1 MEIMNK
7 SLINISSHLMD
18 NLKAVGL
25 LRVGLAIIRK
35 RTLLRS
41 ALLHELI
48 ERENWSEIRA

>member
-18 NLKAVGL
+18 NFKAVGL